1 MDINAI
7 LKSITGTAD
16 ARTKAIADQ
25 AASMQASTAAL
36 RGMMEVNVQEAQAV
50 SATAGQLA
58 AERAQ
63 TDYLKNKAI
72 QEAATIFGMN
82 ADENNFIVSQRM
94 AEYATAEDQRKVARA
109 EFDSLTAV
117 NPLQSPVN
125 FILAQLKLPQAA
137 ARNNALV
144 DARDA
149 AAADIETRQRLAA
162 AQKQV
167 TTVNTAD
174 RVKATALAEAEN
186 TRRAAEIQVRQA
198 QIENSSKLAGMD
210 LQMFTLKDKAF
221 DVQGDLF
228 NKTLQVQQWQMSY
241 ESMQAQR
248 QAALIAAQERA
259 DRLKAEAKNKV
270 EQDAQIMELNNGFA
284 TVSRFLGLQTPM
296 NVEIWKKL
304 PDAKV
309 KQAWVEAA
317 QTGVLGSDLLQSLK
331 FVTQVGNTAALAQS
345 NPGTALA
352 IRGFTE
358 ALGTATSAAAGRK
371 ENIGKKTAE
380 LANIATEDYVRLI
393 TSSASDPNAKQTLT
407 SPQFDTL
414 FNPYKAN
421 HKVLITE
428 PALANNA
435 VTKALQA
442 ATVGKPATDAPNL
455 PAEMEQQAL
464 QSIIAQVRARTL
476 GVDDAAR
483 QLNAYY
489 GTAARKNFELYQ
501 YNLLGLPAQSKYVA
515 RIDVPGMF
523 AEPVTADLMNFAS
536 TKAALTKAARSGAGT
551 KNLELTQGLPMAG
564 PFLLPKTASILQNVL
579 LGREE

>member
-16 ARTKAIADQ
+16 ARTKAITDQ

-36 RGMMEVNVQEAQAV
+36 RGMMDVNVQEAQAV
-50 SATAGQLA
+50 SATVGQIA
-58 AERAQ
+58 ADRAQ

-94 AEYATAEDQRKVARA
+94 AEYATAEDQRKIARA
-109 EFDSLTAV
+109 EFDKLATAS
-117 NPLQSPVN
+117 PLESPVN

-186 TRRAAEIQVRQA
+186 NRRAAEIQVRQA

-210 LQMFTLKDKAF
+210 MQMFQLKDKAF
-221 DVQGDLF
+221 DVQSDLF

-241 ESMQAQR
+241 EAMQAQR
-248 QAALIAAQERA
+248 EAALIAAQERA
-259 DRLKAEAKNKV
+259 DRLKAEAKNKA
-270 EQDAQIMELNNGFA
+270 EQDAELMELNNGFA

-304 PDAKV
+304 PNAKI
-309 KQAWVEAA
+309 KQAWVNAA
-317 QTGVLGSDLLQSLK
+317 QTGVLGSDLLQSLQ
-331 FVTQVGNTAALAQS
+331 FITQVGNTAAIAQS

-352 IRGFTE
+352 IRGITSGID
-358 ALGTATSAAAGRK
+358 AATANARTKK
-371 ENIGKKTAE
+371 ENVGKNTTDLVTVGTKDYTE
-380 LANIATEDYVRLI
+380 LLI
-393 TSSASDPNAKQTLT
+393 SSASNLTAAQTLT

-421 HKVLITE
+421 HKVLIAE
-428 PALANNA
+428 LALANNV

-442 ATVGKPATDAPNL
+442 ATLGKPATDAPNL

-476 GVDDAAR
+476 GVDEAAR
-483 QLNAYY
+483 QLNMYY
-489 GTAARKNFELYQ
+489 KTGARKNFELYQ

-515 RIDVPGMF
+515 RIEVPGMF
-523 AEPVTADLMNFAS
+523 AEPVTADLMDFAS
-536 TKAALTKAARSGAGT
+536 TKAALAKAARSGAGT
-551 KNLELTQGLPMAG
+551 KNLELTQGLPATG
-564 PFLLPKTASILQNVL
+564 PFLLPKTASIIQNVL
-579 LGREE
+579 LGRE